1 LRDLQPGEFYAFGP
15 ALTRT
20 VTRLKIGGV
29 LSTHPKVGDRLAIK
43 TPAPSQK
50 VLAILQALGDLPRE
64 AKTEALTLDEL
75 RAENADLKQRLAAA
89 RKSPQGVC
97 EAEVKARVAA
107 AVEAA
112 AQAYQRQLREIVRL
126 AEQGLTAKQER
137 PRPALAQPVKPSVPA
152 QPSSPLPQGDITQPQ
167 QRILDAMARLE
178 ALGLTAL
185 HKTQVAV
192 LAGVSPNS
200 GSFANNLGRLRSLGL
215 IDYPQSGTVAFTEA
229 GQRRARSVTTP
240 PTLSD
245 LHQVWLEIVTG
256 PQARILREV
265 MSTYPQAIAKEDLA
279 KCIAVSPESGSYAN
293 NLGRLRT
300 LGVIEYP
307 KRGYVRAKDV
317 LFPVAAGG

>member
-1 LRDLQPGEFYAFGP
+1 MR
-15 ALTRT
+15 
-20 VTRLKIGGV
+20 
-29 LSTHPKVGDRLAIK
+29 
-43 TPAPSQK
+43 
-50 VLAILQALGDLPRE
+50 AILQALGDLPRE
-64 AKTEALTLDEL
+64 AETEALTLDEL
-75 RAENADLKQRLAAA
+75 RAENADLKRRLAAA
-89 RKSPQGVC
+89 RKSQQGVS

-107 AVEAA
+107 AAA

-126 AEQGLTAKQER
+126 AEQGLIAKQER

-152 QPSSPLPQGDITQPQ
+152 KPASPPPQGDITQPQ

-185 HKTQVAV
+185 HKTQVAA

-215 IDYPQSGTVAFTEA
+215 IDYPQPGTAAFTEA
-229 GQRRARSVTTP
+229 GQRRARFVTTP

-245 LHQVWLEIVTG
+245 LHQAWLEIVTG

-300 LGVIEYP
+300 LGVIDYP

-317 LFPVAAGG
+317 LFPRRSRRLKHLSALGQSR